1 MRDKIKQIIN
11 HFGITNQLKKLNEEC
26 YELIEAIRNY
36 EYQKEACENIGCSKI
51 HADKEYEHIEE
62 EIADVYVLLNQIKEY
77 YDLNEAQIIINEHD
91 KINRTI
97 ERIESGYYK

>member
-1 MRDKIKQIIN
+1 MKDKLKQIIDT
-11 HFGITNQLKKLNEEC
+11 FGINPQLKKLNEEC

-62 EIADVYVLLNQIKEY
+62 ELADTMVILSQFMDYYKIDSEKVLDTAANKV
-77 YDLNEAQIIINEHD
+77 D
-91 KINRTI
+91 RTI